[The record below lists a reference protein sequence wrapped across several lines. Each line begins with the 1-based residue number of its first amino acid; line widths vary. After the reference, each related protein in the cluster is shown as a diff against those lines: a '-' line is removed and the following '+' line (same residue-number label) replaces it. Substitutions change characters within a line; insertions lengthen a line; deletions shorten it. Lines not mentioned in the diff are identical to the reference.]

1 MNNSTALSHR
11 FCIAP
16 MMDCTD
22 RHCRA
27 FHRVMTK
34 RALLYTEML
43 TAAAVKFGRREELL
57 AYSPGER
64 PVALQLGGSDPG
76 ELALAARIGEDFGY
90 AEINLNCGCPSGR
103 VRDGRFGACLMADPR
118 RVAECVAA
126 MRSAVA
132 VPVTVKCRIGIDDQ
146 EEGEPLDD
154 FAAALQKA
162 GCSTLIVHARKAWLK
177 GLSPRENRNVP
188 PLNYDRVYRLKRDHP
203 AMEIVING
211 GIGSLAEAEAHLRFV
226 DGVMLGRAA
235 YEQPYILSEVDRRF
249 FGSAHAVRTREE
261 IVLEFMPYLAAELAE
276 GTPLARMTRHMFGLF
291 HGQYGGRLFRR
302 ILFEESHKPGA
313 NAGILRQAL
322 AATQRAEQLIAAE

>member
-1 MNNSTALSHR
+1 MNNSKALSHR

-57 AYSPGER
+57 TYSPCER

-118 RVAECVAA
+118 RVADCVAA
-126 MRSAVA
+126 MRGAVA

-154 FAAALQKA
+154 FAAVLQKA

-235 YEQPYILSEVDRRF
+235 YERPFILSEVDRRF

-261 IVLEFMPYLAAELAE
+261 IVLEFMPYLAAELAK

-291 HGQYGGRLFRR
+291 HAQYGGRLFRR

-313 NAGILRQAL
+313 KAGILRQAL
-322 AATQRAEQLIAAE
+322 AATQRAGQLIAAE

>member
-1 MNNSTALSHR
+1 M
-11 FCIAP
+11 
-16 MMDCTD
+16 
-22 RHCRA
+22 
-27 FHRVMTK
+27 
-34 RALLYTEML
+34 
-43 TAAAVKFGRREELL
+43 
-57 AYSPGER
+57 
-64 PVALQLGGSDPG
+64 ALQLGGSDPG

-118 RVAECVAA
+118 RVADCVAA
-126 MRSAVA
+126 MRGAVA

-235 YEQPYILSEVDRRF
+235 YERPYILSEVDRRF

-261 IVLEFMPYLAAELAE
+261 IVLEFMPYLAAELAK
-276 GTPLARMTRHMFGLF
+276 GTPLARMTRHMFGMF

-313 NAGILRQAL
+313 KAGILRQAL